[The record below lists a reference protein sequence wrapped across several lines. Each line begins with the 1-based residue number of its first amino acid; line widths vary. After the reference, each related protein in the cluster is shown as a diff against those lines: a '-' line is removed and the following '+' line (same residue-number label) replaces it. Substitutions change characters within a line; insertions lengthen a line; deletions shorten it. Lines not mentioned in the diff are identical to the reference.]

1 MKPLRNRWMVCL
13 ALAALVLTLVG
24 APWLAPAQG
33 RAQVDTC
40 ADYTYREDAQN
51 AFQDPEACPGLPSRD
66 TAPTP
71 VPTLDPTPVPTLV
84 PTQIPTAIPAGGQ
97 GYACSDY
104 LYREDAQ
111 NGFQDPEACPE
122 LPSKDT
128 APTCGDFA
136 TQAEAQAFYNQ
147 DPYRYWTL
155 TDQGRGIGTD
165 ATTAC
170 PELAV
175 APPVAEQPVPSGP
188 VTTSVTTPVTGRA
201 AGNASRTSGS
211 AETESTSGAAP
222 VGRVSR
228 AAITATEPD
237 GSDAVIFPGTCETET
252 FEDPMAQLTDVVSVA
267 GEATGADA
275 FSTVATSFSTVDLTL
290 DELLADEHV
299 LVVFD
304 EIQTERAL
312 SCGPIGGMIADDGS
326 LAIGLRETPGA
337 GWSGVAYLA
346 PDADGTSITIFL
358 AEGLAATGESPKE
371 G

>member
-1 MKPLRNRWMVCL
+1 MKPLRNRWMACL
-13 ALAALVLTLVG
+13 ALGALVLSLVG
-24 APWLAPAQG
+24 APWLVPAEG
-33 RAQVDTC
+33 RAQGDTC
-40 ADYTYREDAQN
+40 ADYVYREDAQ
-51 AFQDPEACPGLPSRD
+51 AGFQDPDACPNLPSRD

-84 PTQIPTAIPAGGQ
+84 PTQIPTLTPPGGQ

-104 LYREDAQ
+104 IYREDAQ
-111 NGFQDPEACPE
+111 SGFQDPEACPE
-122 LPSKDT
+122 LPSKET

-170 PELAV
+170 PELAG
-175 APPVAEQPVPSGP
+175 APPVVGQPTPDAP
-188 VTTSVTTPVTGRA
+188 VTAPV
-201 AGNASRTSGS
+201 ASRDAGDASGIS
-211 AETESTSGAAP
+211 ASADTESTSGSAP
-222 VGRVSR
+222 AGRVSR
-228 AAITATEPD
+228 AAITADAPD
-237 GSDAVIFPGTCETET
+237 GSDAVIFPGTCDNGA
-252 FEDPMAQLTDVVSVA
+252 FDDPMAELTDVVSVA
-267 GEATGADA
+267 GEATGAGA
-275 FSTVATSFSTVDLTL
+275 FSTVATSFSTVDLAL
-290 DELLADEHV
+290 DELLADDHV

-304 EIQTERAL
+304 ELQTERAL

-337 GWSGVAYLA
+337 GWSGVAYLM

-358 AEGLAATGESPKE
+358 AQGLAATSDTSRE